1 MSSQGNI
8 LKSVQGSFNQG
19 NERFGLTAGRQCT
32 CNALSS
38 VAFTLIKS
46 QGTWNSRDMD
56 FILENGDAIYKSL
69 NINEHFA
76 FKNSTTF
83 TAIFQN
89 YRVHPVYITNL
100 HLSFLFQDIPIDTS
114 GFLITLRSLTMSVT
128 WTAKHYF
135 LFDSHSRDNNGK
147 ICPDGFSVL
156 LKFSSRKSL
165 EQHILE
171 TYFLDVDEEYVCFA
185 IQYIKVQLQNA
196 PNFDAKLTYR
206 LEVGEQRKKSETV
219 KEKCRKRNQTEIQK
233 ENCRKRK
240 RTETERAKC
249 RERKQTE
256 IDSVNKLK
264 LKN

>member
-69 NINEHFA
+69 NINGYVAMDELPQHFA

-114 GFLITLRSLTMSVT
+114 GFLIVS
-128 WTAKHYF
+128 
-135 LFDSHSRDNNGK
+135 N
-147 ICPDGFSVL
+147 
-156 LKFSSRKSL
+156 
-165 EQHILE
+165 
-171 TYFLDVDEEYVCFA
+171 LDC
-185 IQYIKVQLQNA
+185 
-196 PNFDAKLTYR
+196 
-206 LEVGEQRKKSETV
+206 
-219 KEKCRKRNQTEIQK
+219 
-233 ENCRKRK
+233 
-240 RTETERAKC
+240 
-249 RERKQTE
+249 
-256 IDSVNKLK
+256 
-264 LKN
+264 